1 MKTTIRSFKPE
12 VRTGADPKFYANA
25 LVFATYAEAWH
36 SASDL
41 AARWMLVVECRAV
54 ESDEP
59 VNAAIVDGQ
68 LVSVG
73 GVAA

>member
-1 MKTTIRSFKPE
+1 MSLSYKPE

-41 AARWMLVVECRAV
+41 ADRWMLVVDFRVA

-59 VNAAIVDGQ
+59 VNAAIVDGK
-68 LVSVG
+68 LTSVRET
-73 GVAA
+73 A